1 MRKLIL
7 FFLAI
12 LLITC
17 VFAQEE
23 ILLQV
28 NLFDDGS
35 ALIVGSSTI
44 DPQIQDIEYEKKD
57 QTFYG
62 YTQEMTS
69 KSGSKW
75 TFSLGLDQE
84 FSSSYVKII
93 LPEDAKIGDIDSNM
107 DSFTSIGGTN
117 IIIEFT
123 GTNLVPEIGFDYE
136 IGITEKGGDNSI
148 YFLIGAVIAAGIII
162 LIWLFFRKKKG
173 KKKEKGE
180 PRKEKEKQTQK
191 TGKRKINALAEKLKP
206 IRATLNE
213 RENQIIKE
221 LLEHKKLKQNQLQH
235 LTKIPKV
242 SLSRHLVNL
251 ENKNLILKKSL
262 GKTNIIQINKNFDKK
277 AEKQ

>member
-12 LLITC
+12 ILITC

-23 ILLQV
+23 IIVQI
-28 NLFDDGS
+28 NMFEDGS
-35 ALIVGSSTI
+35 ALIVGSSTQ
-44 DPQIQDIEYEKKD
+44 DPGIKDIEYEKKD

-62 YTQEMTS
+62 YTQELTS
-69 KSGSKW
+69 KSGSIW
-75 TFSLGLDQE
+75 TFSLSLDQE

-93 LPEDAKIGDIDSNM
+93 LPENAKLGNIDSNL
-107 DSFTSIGGTN
+107 DSFTSIGGEN
-117 IIIEFT
+117 IIIEFI
-123 GTNLVPEIGFDYE
+123 GTNLVLEIGFDYE
-136 IGITEKGGDNSI
+136 VGINEKRDNSI

-162 LIWLFFRKKKG
+162 LIWLFFRKKNGKKREPKKQKQKPG
-173 KKKEKGE
+173 KKK
-180 PRKEKEKQTQK
+180 
-191 TGKRKINALAEKLKP
+191 INTLAEKLKP

-251 ENKNLILKKSL
+251 ENKNLIVKKSL

-277 AEKQ
+277 VEKQ